1 MKPFAKI
8 LLAVYYLLVNIL
20 FVYKYGLRQNIIP
33 VGAVIAAYLPCVCAV
48 LFFNF
53 RKMKH
58 LKAIYLTLIALITPL
73 LIFVVCHVDKYALV
87 VDRWSAMEVG
97 VRAWLGGEYPY
108 TAVDHLNGRTSNFP
122 GLLLIGL
129 PFYLLGNVGFLQVF
143 SFAAL
148 AFCLYKCL
156 KIDKALK
163 FIVLLLL
170 SPAFWWEITVLS
182 DLMSNFTLVLVF
194 ILLIDK
200 YLSENKFK
208 YPIALGIVLAV
219 LILTRGIVFIP
230 IALYFAKDFYRL
242 PWTGKWKTGITFT
255 AVALLLTVSVLW
267 NCPDW
272 ETLKH
277 YNPFLLQTSQIPSFV
292 YVMVIL
298 LPLLLTFRIKNVRFN
313 LSCYTVVL
321 VAIPVLYVLV
331 SKIIAFGFQN
341 TVVGSVMDISYLS
354 MLFPFL
360 LIPLSNCWS
369 VTDATASVGF
379 SEEPVYL
386 PL

>member
-1 MKPFAKI
+1 MKPFVKI
-8 LLAVYYLLVNIL
+8 LLVVYYLLVNIL
-20 FVYKYGLRQNIIP
+20 FIYKYGLRQDMIP
-33 VGAVIAAYLPCVCAV
+33 VVVIIAAYLPCVCAV

-53 RKMKH
+53 KK
-58 LKAIYLTLIALITPL
+58 LKYLKEIYFTLIALTTLL
-73 LIFVVCHVDKYALV
+73 LIFVVCNVDKYALM

-97 VRAWLGGEYPY
+97 IRAWLNGEYPY
-108 TAVDHLNGRTSNFP
+108 TAIDHLNQHSSNFP

-148 AFCLYKCL
+148 AFCLYKYFET
-156 KIDKALK
+156 DKALK

-170 SPAFWWEITVLS
+170 SPAFWWEIIVLS
-182 DLMSNFTLVLVF
+182 DLMSNFILVLVF

-200 YLSENKFK
+200 YLPSDKFK
-208 YPIALGIVLAV
+208 YPIALGSVLAV

-242 PWTGKWKTGITFT
+242 PWTGKLKTAIAFT
-255 AVALLLTVSVLW
+255 AVVVLLILSVLW

-277 YNPFLLQTSQIPSFV
+277 YNPFLLQTALIPPV
-292 YVMVIL
+292 IYVIVIL
-298 LPLLLTFRIKNVRFN
+298 LPLLLTFRIKNVRFD
-313 LSCYTVVL
+313 LCYYTVAL
-321 VAIPVLYVLV
+321 VAIPVLYALV
-331 SKIIAFGFQN
+331 FKITAFGFQK
-341 TVVGSVMDISYLS
+341 TIVGSSMDLSYLS

-360 LIPLSNCWS
+360 LILLSNRA
-369 VTDATASVGF
+369 D
-379 SEEPVYL
+379 
-386 PL
+386 